1 MREVQIGT
9 RGSQL
14 ALRQARWVAEQ
25 LRESGHQASIQ
36 IIRTTG
42 DRAASVPLSALGPR
56 EGVKGV
62 FTKEIEDALLAGE
75 IDVAVHSLKDL
86 PTALDPR
93 LELGCIPR
101 RADPRDALVG
111 RTVAE
116 LESGGRVGTG
126 SRRRAAQIRALLPN
140 VTVAQIRGNVDTRIR
155 KLRAGKYDAIVLAA
169 AGLERLGLLAEVAEY
184 LGTDR
189 MVPAVGQ
196 GALGIEI
203 RAGDDRVSKAVAP
216 LHDPDAAAEVLA
228 ERILLR
234 ELGGGCDMP
243 LGANGSVAGYRLTL
257 IAAAEARGGGM
268 VSARGVAPAAE
279 AADLGLEVA
288 SRLIRRGVPVAR

>member
-1 MREVQIGT
+1 MQAVRIGT
-9 RGSQL
+9 RGSRL
-14 ALRQARWVAEQ
+14 ALRQAQWVAEQ
-25 LRESGHQASIQ
+25 LREAGHRASVQ

-42 DRAASVPLSALGPR
+42 DRAGSVPLSALGAR
-56 EGVKGV
+56 EGIKGV
-62 FTKEIEDALLAGE
+62 FTKEIEDALLAGD

-93 LELGCIPR
+93 LELGCVPR

-126 SRRRAAQIRALLPN
+126 SRRRAAQIRALVPN

-155 KLRAGKYDAIVLAA
+155 KLHAGDYDAIVLAA
-169 AGLERLGLLAEVAEY
+169 AGLERLGLQAEVAEY

-203 RAGDDRVSKAVAP
+203 RSGDDRVSEAIAP
-216 LHDPDAAAEVLA
+216 LHDRDTAAEVLA
-228 ERILLR
+228 ERTVLR

-243 LGANGSVAGYRLTL
+243 LGANGSVAGSWLTL
-257 IAAAEARGGGM
+257 IAAAQANGGSM
-268 VSARGVAPAAE
+268 VSAHDAAPVADAA
-279 AADLGLEVA
+279 ALGLEVA
-288 SRLIRRGVPVAR
+288 LRLIRRGVPVAR

>member
-1 MREVQIGT
+1 MSVE
-9 RGSQL
+9 
-14 ALRQARWVAEQ
+14 
-25 LRESGHQASIQ
+25 

-42 DRAASVPLSALGPR
+42 DRAGSVPLSALGPR
-56 EGVKGV
+56 VGVKGV
-62 FTKEIEDALLAGE
+62 FTKEIEEALIAGD

-93 LELGCIPR
+93 LELGCVPR

-116 LESGGRVGTG
+116 LDSGGRVGTG
-126 SRRRAAQIRALLPN
+126 SRRRAAQIRALVPS

-155 KLRAGKYDAIVLAA
+155 KLHAGEYDAIVLAA
-169 AGLERLGLLAEVAEY
+169 AGLERLGLQAEVAEY
-184 LGTDR
+184 LETDR

-203 RAGDDRVSKAVAP
+203 RAGDDRVSQAIAP
-216 LHDPDAAAEVLA
+216 LHDRDTAAQVLA
-228 ERILLR
+228 ERMVLR

-243 LGANGSVAGYRLTL
+243 LGANGSVAGSRLTL
-257 IAAAEARGGGM
+257 IAAAEAKGGGM
-268 VSARGVAPAAE
+268 VSARGGAPVAE
-279 AADLGLEVA
+279 AAALGAEVA
-288 SRLIRRGVPVAR
+288 SRLIRRGVLRAK